1 MPQSELSVEFSLS
14 RRRAKKLYIA
24 YFFRID
30 RLKRRIRAVLSLL
43 LILFFAVS
51 VYRGGT
57 RGDVF
62 LLAVSIA
69 TLAALY
75 VLPFLQASA
84 AAAAL
89 PEQLQATL
97 LLSLQRIALLKNGSP
112 AAPTPFG
119 SPDEETPSEPLC
131 EERTERALQ
140 DEPPVLPGASAAVP
154 REACAEAP
162 APFGTPDTPGLQEV
176 PARDAA
182 LPDTALP
189 DAALPDTAL
198 PDTALPDTVLPDA
211 ALPDTA
217 LPVGSLPVEAPMTAL
232 LLPQALF
239 LQQRQ
244 RLWVVPGE
252 AFKERRSEVRRL
264 LSQALGERFSEKN

>member
-14 RRRAKKLYIA
+14 RRCAKKLYIA

-30 RLKRRIRAVLSLL
+30 RLKRRIRAALSLL

-112 AAPTPFG
+112 SAPAPLG
-119 SPDEETPSEPLC
+119 APDEETLSEPLC

-140 DEPPVLPGASAAVP
+140 DEPPVLTGASAAVS
-154 REACAEAP
+154 RKACASAP
-162 APFGTPDTPGLQEV
+162 APFGAPDTPGLQEV
-176 PARDAA
+176 PARD
-182 LPDTALP
+182 
-189 DAALPDTAL
+189 TAL
-198 PDTALPDTVLPDA
+198 PDTA
-211 ALPDTA
+211 
-217 LPVGSLPVEAPMTAL
+217 LPVEAPMTAL

>member
-30 RLKRRIRAVLSLL
+30 RLKRRIRAALSLL

-84 AAAAL
+84 AATAL

-97 LLSLQRIALLKNGSP
+97 LLSLQRIALLKNKSP
-112 AAPTPFG
+112 AAPAPFG
-119 SPDEETPSEPLC
+119 TLDEETPSEPLC
-131 EERTERALQ
+131 EERTERVLQ
-140 DEPPVLPGASAAVP
+140 DEPPVLTGASAAVP
-154 REACAEAP
+154 REACASAP

-176 PARDAA
+176 PARD
-182 LPDTALP
+182 T
-189 DAALPDTAL
+189 ALPDTAL
-198 PDTALPDTVLPDA
+198 PDTALR
-211 ALPDTA
+211 DTA
-217 LPVGSLPVEAPMTAL
+217 LPVGSLPVEAPMTAF

>member
-30 RLKRRIRAVLSLL
+30 RLKRRIRAGLSLL

-97 LLSLQRIALLKNGSP
+97 LLSLQRIALLKNESP

-119 SPDEETPSEPLC
+119 SPDEEMPSEPLC

-176 PARDAA
+176 PARDSAQ
-182 LPDTALP
+182 
-189 DAALPDTAL
+189 PDTAL
-198 PDTALPDTVLPDA
+198 PDTALPA
-211 ALPDTA
+211 
-217 LPVGSLPVEAPMTAL
+217 GSLPVEAPMTAL

-252 AFKERRSEVRRL
+252 AFKERRGEVRRL

>member
-30 RLKRRIRAVLSLL
+30 RLKRRIRAALSLL

-97 LLSLQRIALLKNGSP
+97 LLSLQRIALLKNKSP
-112 AAPTPFG
+112 AAPAPFG
-119 SPDEETPSEPLC
+119 TPDEETPSEPLC

-140 DEPPVLPGASAAVP
+140 DEPPVLTGASAAVP
-154 REACAEAP
+154 RKACASAP
-162 APFGTPDTPGLQEV
+162 VPFGTPDNPGLQEV
-176 PARDAA
+176 PAR
-182 LPDTALP
+182 
-189 DAALPDTAL
+189 
-198 PDTALPDTVLPDA
+198 DTALPDTVLPD
-211 ALPDTA
+211 TA
-217 LPVGSLPVEAPMTAL
+217 LPVEAPMTAL

>member
-24 YFFRID
+24 YFFQID
-30 RLKRRIRAVLSLL
+30 RLKRRIRAGLSLL

-131 EERTERALQ
+131 EERTGRALQ

-162 APFGTPDTPGLQEV
+162 APFGSPDTPGLQEV
-176 PARDAA
+176 PARD
-182 LPDTALP
+182 TALP
-189 DAALPDTAL
+189 DSALPDSAL
-198 PDTALPDTVLPDA
+198 PDSALPDSAQPDS
-211 ALPDTA
+211 ALPA
-217 LPVGSLPVEAPMTAL
+217 GSLPVEAPMTAL

-252 AFKERRSEVRRL
+252 AFKERRGEVRRL